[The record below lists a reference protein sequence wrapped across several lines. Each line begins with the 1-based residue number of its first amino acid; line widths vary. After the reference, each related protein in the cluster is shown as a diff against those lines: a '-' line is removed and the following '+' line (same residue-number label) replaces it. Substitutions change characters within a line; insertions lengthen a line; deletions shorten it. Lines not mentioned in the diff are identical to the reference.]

1 MVVPHRPL
9 PRTEAIAGLVNG
21 LVGLPYSRDGRG
33 PAAWNCW
40 HLCRHVSWAAF
51 GRELPEY
58 AAAAE
63 SDPETARLILGARAS
78 GAWIPIGMQLGA
90 IAALG
95 RGRFPAHVG
104 IVVLSGRVLHA
115 VEARGV
121 VVDSLARLALE
132 WRHREYWRYEP
143 LATSAAIY

>member
-1 MVVPHRPL
+1 MVVPHRPF
-9 PRTEAIAGLVNG
+9 PRPSPIADLVNG

-40 HLCRHVSWAAF
+40 HLCRHVSAAGF
-51 GRELPEY
+51 GLELPEY
-58 AAAAE
+58 AAAE
-63 SDPETARLILGARAS
+63 SDAETARLILGARAS
-78 GAWIPIGMQLGA
+78 GAWIPIGIQLGA

-104 IVVLSGRVLHA
+104 IVVLPGRVLHA

-132 WRHREYWRYEP
+132 WRHREFWRYEP
-143 LATSAAIY
+143 LATSGEIG